1 MNTIEKDIL
10 KVLISEAELKA
21 RVREIGGQIA
31 MDYENKDPLF
41 VGVLRGSLMFFA
53 DLMRVCPIPCG
64 LDFLAASSYKNA
76 TVSSGV
82 VKIDYDIRSN
92 IAGRHIIL
100 VEDILRCTIWR
111 GI

>member
-41 VGVLRGSLMFFA
+41 VGVLRGSFMF
-53 DLMRVCPIPCG
+53 
-64 LDFLAASSYKNA
+64 
-76 TVSSGV
+76 
-82 VKIDYDIRSN
+82 
-92 IAGRHIIL
+92 
-100 VEDILRCTIWR
+100 LRI
-111 GI
+111 

>member
-41 VGVLRGSLMFFA
+41 AGVPHSLR
-53 DLMRVCPIPCG
+53 
-64 LDFLAASSYKNA
+64 
-76 TVSSGV
+76 
-82 VKIDYDIRSN
+82 
-92 IAGRHIIL
+92 AGFPGGIL
-100 VEDILRCTIWR
+100 L
-111 GI
+111 